1 MGHLQAVIPS
11 PGRVCH
17 HPERVDPHARFWESP
32 VTEPAIIAADRM
44 NKLTDQ
50 LWRRLGISE
59 TFDRLLVG
67 HIASE
72 PGTSDELKARAT
84 EGMGAGAAKFFGLT
98 FDKIIDSLLRREVI
112 LRDEDDDVLGLNPA
126 FAVRVD
132 AAIDG
137 EQQGISRVE
146 PTPGVT
152 QDDLKDRAAPR
163 APRSASSGRGRA
175 THSRETAARATAARV
190 KSAQPRARKAS
201 KETAEGGPAKT
212 RIARTTPA
220 RKPTAPRATMAQP
233 RQLSAKELFN
243 TRKLNRL
250 LDSLDA
256 PLFKDQVGR
265 KLELRAGDLERFLE
279 VTAALDIVRMVHDG
293 MVELH
298 WRGRELARTTDGD
311 RRMALVG
318 LVRELREQSSTAAA
332 ADEEG

>member
-1 MGHLQAVIPS
+1 M
-11 PGRVCH
+11 
-17 HPERVDPHARFWESP
+17 
-32 VTEPAIIAADRM
+32 TEPAIIAADRM
-44 NKLTDQ
+44 NQLTDQ

-112 LRDEDDDVLGLNPA
+112 LRGEDDDVLGLNPA

-137 EQQGISRVE
+137 EEKGISRVE

-152 QDDLKDRAAPR
+152 LEDVKNRAAPR
-163 APRSASSGRGRA
+163 APRSASTGRGRA

-201 KETAEGGPAKT
+201 KETAEGGPVKT
-212 RIARTTPA
+212 RVARTPV

-318 LVRELREQSSTAAA
+318 LVRELREQSGTAA